1 MIESSFLC
9 YYTCIVTE
17 IQQCVGFVTLIFK
30 EEIIMDILEDVR
42 KVTEGGINGGSV
54 VTIIAITLIA
64 AVVFICLGS
73 VCLVGLRKLFH
84 KYFDKNK

>member
-1 MIESSFLC
+1 
-9 YYTCIVTE
+9 
-17 IQQCVGFVTLIFK
+17 
-30 EEIIMDILEDVR
+30 MDILEDVR